1 MSLPSRVT
9 VQIALGALRENE
21 LLAIMLAMRSDLT
34 YQEIARLLGA
44 PERDVLQAI
53 QSGLRCLAA
62 ELTRQPTPVE

>member
-1 MSLPSRVT
+1 MSS
-9 VQIALGALRENE
+9 QCRETKDDE
-21 LLAIMLAMRSDLT
+21 DPHIRLAIMLAMRSDLT